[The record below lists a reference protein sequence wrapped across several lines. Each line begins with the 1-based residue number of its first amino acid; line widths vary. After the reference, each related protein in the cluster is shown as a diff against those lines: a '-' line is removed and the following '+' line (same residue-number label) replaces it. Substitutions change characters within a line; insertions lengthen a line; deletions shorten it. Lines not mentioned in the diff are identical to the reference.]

1 MQIQPIQT
9 EAEYD
14 VAVARI
20 TELMG
25 AEVGTVASGELDA
38 LVTIVDAYESE
49 HFPMNEPDPEML
61 RRFEMEQQGIS
72 E

>member
-1 MQIQPIQT
+1 MQIQLIRN

-14 VAVARI
+14 ATVARI
-20 TELMG
+20 TKLMG
-25 AEVGTVASGELDA
+25 AAPGTDVSDELEA

-49 HFPMNEPDPEML
+49 HFPMNEPDPETL
-61 RRFEMEQQGIS
+61 RRFEMEQQGGS

>member
-14 VAVARI
+14 AAVARI

-25 AEVGTVASGELDA
+25 AASGTEACDELQA

-49 HFPMNEPDPEML
+49 HFPMIESDPETQ
-61 RRFEMEQQGIS
+61 RRFAMEPQGIF